1 MKKQIKTWKGQK
13 NFSDSDICRNEE
25 SSNATSQEKKMVK
38 LTGKLT
44 SRIETKN
51 KENQPYYYGFFKL
64 ESQAGEF
71 PVVFKKEKPT
81 ISKGN
86 QVLLEGNW
94 VQSNGSRPSF
104 TATQYQIDPP
114 HQVQINCF
122 YSSKFEPCAF
132 TTHESQLMENTIGK
146 STIPNPRRYSMV
158 NIYQKLQ
165 SIQAKTGAISKTE
178 RNKFQNYKYFT
189 EYQALNI
196 LKPLLEDQKLTLTFS
211 DDPHPNQHRK
221 NRKRLSNQILK
232 TSYSH

>member
-1 MKKQIKTWKGQK
+1 MNEQIKTFNGQK

-25 SSNATSQEKKMVK
+25 SSHATSQEKKMVK
-38 LTGKLT
+38 LTGILT
-44 SRIETKN
+44 SRIEKKGPN
-51 KENQPYYYGFFKL
+51 PYYYGFFKL

-94 VQSNGSRPSF
+94 ANSNGSRPSF

-132 TTHESQLMENTIGK
+132 TTHQSQLMEK
-146 STIPNPRRYSMV
+146 HYR
-158 NIYQKLQ
+158 QKHYTK
-165 SIQAKTGAISKTE
+165 AKEVFHG
-178 RNKFQNYKYFT
+178 
-189 EYQALNI
+189 
-196 LKPLLEDQKLTLTFS
+196 
-211 DDPHPNQHRK
+211 
-221 NRKRLSNQILK
+221 
-232 TSYSH
+232 